1 LVLRCPCRLPSL
13 LADTRADTSPS
24 PACSTDLTVLL
35 SLVLLAYTI
44 FFYLPQHINF
54 LRRRAAF
61 YALGDESGVLLG
73 SDGVEL
79 VARWLRSLGSSD
91 RSATTAASAAGG
103 VDGLG
108 KAAEA
113 VGGLVGSGQAAAE
126 VAATTAE
133 AALRSAAEL

>member
-113 VGGLVGSGQAAAE
+113 VGGLVGSGQAAA

-133 AALRSAAEL
+133 VALRSAAEL